1 MKYSIKNSMRMY
13 RIPKAF
19 SAKKRRGLATVVTT
33 AILIAAVSIMGVM
46 LVGWSNSNLI
56 TKQTNLESSFN
67 DKMNKLNEDLLVENI
82 WFGTSPNIVNV
93 TLNNVGSVG
102 LNVTNI
108 YIKNS
113 TDTLSFSFI
122 DGGIL
127 PSNSYSIQ
135 ETYNWNSGE
144 TVDFSI
150 ITNRGNIFT
159 FQEVT

>member
-1 MKYSIKNSMRMY
+1 MKHSIKNSMRMY

-46 LVGWSNSNLI
+46 LVGWSNTNLI
-56 TKQTNLESSFN
+56 TQQTNLESSFN

-102 LNVTNI
+102 FNVTNI

-122 DGGIL
+122 DGGMS

-150 ITNRGNIFT
+150 ITDRGNIFT
-159 FQEVT
+159 AQEVT